1 VVSYPAGLGAA
12 YVRLALMGALVKG
25 WRSAS
30 CVSGPSHQAA

>member
-1 VVSYPAGLGAA
+1 VSYPAGLDAA
-12 YVRLALMGALVKG
+12 QARLALMGALVWV